1 MALNKLAHLSL
12 VNKVTT
18 ELENH
23 IGIADKTLSEFVIDL
38 AEKHN
43 DARSFQK
50 ALDAVGAELSFDLV
64 RNLLE
69 MIQRMRPGGGGAGPS
84 AGSGGASGS
93 RAAPLRPTADNPF
106 PGLSVRDD
114 EARAKALTREI
125 YGDNPITANMADD
138 PKLASEA
145 SRRDGGR
152 RTAGAIA
159 TATTGGGREE
169 RGAGRAAAR
178 IAVGGAAEVGVRPR
192 AAAATRAGTARA
204 APGATTAA
212 HRAPRRAPPRARRT
226 RASRRWARFTAVA

>member
-1 MALNKLAHLSL
+1 M
-12 VNKVTT
+12 
-18 ELENH
+18 
-23 IGIADKTLSEFVIDL
+23 
-38 AEKHN
+38 
-43 DARSFQK
+43 
-50 ALDAVGAELSFDLV
+50 GAELSFDLV

-138 PKLASEA
+138 PRALD
-145 SRRDGGR
+145 RRDANRGR
-152 RTAGAIA
+152 DRDRDDR
-159 TATTGGGREE
+159 GGREE

>member
-138 PKLASEA
+138 PRALDRE
-145 SRRDGGR
+145 GR
-152 RTAGAIA
+152 SDS
-159 TATTGGGREE
+159 
-169 RGAGRAAAR
+169 
-178 IAVGGAAEVGVRPR
+178 VD
-192 AAAATRAGTARA
+192 ARA
-204 APGATTAA
+204 IDRADRAWPNVSERRPGAPNACFRSKWRGSA
-212 HRAPRRAPPRARRT
+212 VAKHAPRCSAMTSACC
-226 RASRRWARFTAVA
+226 A